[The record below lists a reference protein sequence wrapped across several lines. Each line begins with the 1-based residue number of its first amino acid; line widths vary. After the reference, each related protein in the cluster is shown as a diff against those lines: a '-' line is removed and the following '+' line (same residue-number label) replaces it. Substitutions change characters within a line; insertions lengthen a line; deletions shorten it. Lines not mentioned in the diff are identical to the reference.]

1 MSMSIQAPTKEDL
14 KRIAKENHFEMTDS
28 EAEAIGAMF
37 TPIIPFLDYIDQ
49 APIEPSASVKKYRA
63 RDAGRRPTREE
74 DPLNAVVRKISVK
87 GAASGK
93 LKGKRIGV
101 KDSVAVAGIPISGGS
116 HVLEGF
122 TPDDDATIVSRMLDE
137 GAEIVATLVMD
148 DFALSGDGTTSA
160 HGHVLNPHR
169 PEYCAGGSSCG
180 SGAALYY
187 DWIDISIGTDQGG
200 SIRMPSSWSGVA
212 GIKPTYG
219 LVPYTGVMSIDP
231 SIDHVG
237 PMARNVSDLALAL
250 EVIAGKDPA
259 DFRQQEVHVQPYR
272 EALGKS
278 VSGLKLAI
286 LKEGFTHPGA
296 QDDVNTAVRKAAAQ
310 MQKLG
315 ATVEEVSIPEHRD
328 AWQFLWPIALEGMA
342 SLARGGLQSR
352 HHSGRYDA
360 GLAEFFGAARRKLPT
375 TQAITVKFMMSAGEY
390 LHERYHGRLYAKAQ
404 NLRGGLRAKY
414 DAVLSKFD
422 ALVMPSTPMKAHRRD
437 ERSPYAMLTNTA
449 PFDITGHPGL
459 SVPCGM
465 SDGLPIGLMLIG
477 RHFDDATLLKLGYA
491 YEQSVDWK
499 KA

>member
-1 MSMSIQAPTKEDL
+1 MSIQPPTKEDL

-28 EAEAIGAMF
+28 EAEAIDAMF
-37 TPIIPFLDYIDQ
+37 KPIIPFLDYIDQ

-169 PEYCAGGSSCG
+169 PEYCSGGSSCG

-187 DWIDISIGTDQGG
+187 DWIDITIGTDQGG
-200 SIRMPSSWSGVA
+200 SIRMPSSWSGVV

-237 PMARNVSDLALAL
+237 PMARNVGDLALAL

-278 VSGLKLAI
+278 IGGLKLGI

-296 QDDVNTAVRKAAAQ
+296 QDDVNAAVRKAAAQ
-310 MQKLG
+310 LQKLG

-328 AWQFLWPIALEGMA
+328 AWQFLWPIGLEGMA
-342 SLARGGLQSR
+342 ALGRGNLQGR

-360 GLAEFFGAARRKLPT
+360 GLADFFGAARRQMPT

-404 NLRGGLRAKY
+404 NLRAGLRAKY
-414 DAVLSKFD
+414 DAVLAKFD

-459 SVPCGM
+459 SVPCGI

-491 YEQSVDWK
+491 YEQSIDWRK
-499 KA
+499 I

>member
-1 MSMSIQAPTKEDL
+1 MAIELPKKEDL
-14 KRIAKENHFEMTDS
+14 KRIAKENHFAISDS
-28 EAEAIGAMF
+28 EADAIGAMLA
-37 TPIIPFLDYIDQ
+37 PIILFLDRIDQ
-49 APIEPSASVKKYRA
+49 TPIEPSPSVKKYRA

-87 GAASGK
+87 GAPAGK

-122 TPDDDATIVSRMLDE
+122 VPDDDATIVSRILDE

-160 HGHVLNPHR
+160 HGPTLNPHR
-169 PEYCAGGSSCG
+169 PEYCTGGSSCG

-187 DWIDISIGTDQGG
+187 DWIDITIGTDQGG
-200 SIRMPSSWSGVA
+200 SIRMPSSWSGVC

-250 EVIAGKDPA
+250 EVLAGKDPA
-259 DFRQQEVHVQPYR
+259 DFRQQEVHVHPYR
-272 EALGKS
+272 EALGKD
-278 VSGLKLAI
+278 VSGLRLGI

-296 QDDVNTAVRKAAAQ
+296 QDDVNAAVRKAASHL
-310 MQKLG
+310 QKLG
-315 ATVEEVSIPEHRD
+315 AKVEEVSIPEHRD
-328 AWQFLWPIALEGMA
+328 AWQFLWPIGLEGMA
-342 SLARGGLQSR
+342 TLARGNLQGR

-360 GLAEFFGAARRKLPT
+360 GLADFVGAARLKLPL
-375 TQAITVKFMMSAGEY
+375 TQALTVKMMVSAGEY
-390 LHERYHGRLYAKAQ
+390 LQQRYHGRLYAKAQ

-414 DAVLSKFD
+414 DDVLSKFD

-449 PFDITGHPGL
+449 TFDITGHPGL
-459 SVPCGM
+459 SIPCGM

-477 RHFDDATLLKLGYA
+477 RHWEDATLLRLGHA
-491 YEQSVDWK
+491 YEQSVDWRK
-499 KA
+499 V

>member
-1 MSMSIQAPTKEDL
+1 MAIELPKKEDL
-14 KRIAKENHFEMTDS
+14 KRIAKESHFEMTDN
-28 EAEAIGAMF
+28 EADAIGAMLP
-37 TPIIPFLDYIDQ
+37 PIIAFLDRIDKT
-49 APIEPSASVKKYRA
+49 PIEPSPSVKKYRE

-74 DPLNAVVRKISVK
+74 DPLNAVMRKISVK

-101 KDSVAVAGIPISGGS
+101 KDSVAVAGIPITGGS
-116 HVLEGF
+116 HLLEGF
-122 TPDDDATIVSRMLDE
+122 VPDDDATIVSRMLDE

-148 DFALSGDGTTSA
+148 DFALSGDGITSA
-160 HGHVLNPHR
+160 HGHVHNPHR
-169 PEYCAGGSSCG
+169 PEYCPGGSSCG

-187 DWIDISIGTDQGG
+187 DWIDITIGTDQGG

-237 PMARNVSDLALAL
+237 PMARNVADLALTL

-259 DFRQQEVHVQPYR
+259 DYRQQDVRVQPYR
-272 EALGKS
+272 EVLGKS
-278 VSGLKLAI
+278 IGGLRLGI
-286 LKEGFTHPGA
+286 LTEGFTHTGA
-296 QDDVNTAVRKAAAQ
+296 QDDVNAAVRKAAAQ
-310 MQKLG
+310 LQKLG
-315 ATVEEVSIPEHRD
+315 AKVEEVSIPEHRD
-328 AWQFLWPIALEGMA
+328 AWQFLWPIALEGMW
-342 SLARGGLQSR
+342 SLAHGNLEGR

-360 GLAEFFGAARRKLPT
+360 GLVDFFGAAQRTRPV
-375 TQAITVKFMMSAGEY
+375 TQAITVKFMMSAGAY

-404 NLRGGLRAKY
+404 NLRAGLRAKY
-414 DAVLSKFD
+414 DAALSKFD
-422 ALVMPSTPMKAHRRD
+422 ALVMPSTPMKAHRRE
-437 ERSPYAMLTNTA
+437 ERAPYSNVTNTA

-477 RHFDDATLLKLGYA
+477 RHFEDATLLQLGHA

-499 KA
+499 KV